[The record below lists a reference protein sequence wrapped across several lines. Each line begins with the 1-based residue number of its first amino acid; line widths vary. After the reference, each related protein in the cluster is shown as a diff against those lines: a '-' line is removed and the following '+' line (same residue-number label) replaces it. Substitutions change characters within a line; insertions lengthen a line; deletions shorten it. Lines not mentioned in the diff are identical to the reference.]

1 MSAEAWVL
9 RLLFGLACAG
19 PLLCWP
25 FTGTGRPRWRR
36 WLPAL
41 VMAGAS
47 AAWYPD
53 GLFLDRVDGQ
63 LLGGPACR
71 F

>member
-1 MSAEAWVL
+1 VSAEAWVL

-25 FTGTGRPRWRR
+25 STGTGRPRWGR
-36 WLPAL
+36 WVLAL
-41 VMAGAS
+41 VMAGVS

-53 GLFLDRVDGQ
+53 GPFLNRVDGQ